1 MADPRGKMHHL
12 TYGEGGS
19 HTLILEDEEGQ
30 CQKRTNKVVVIAKE
44 TQGEPNDDH
53 CEEVVSK
60 VV

>member
-1 MADPRGKMHHL
+1 MHHL